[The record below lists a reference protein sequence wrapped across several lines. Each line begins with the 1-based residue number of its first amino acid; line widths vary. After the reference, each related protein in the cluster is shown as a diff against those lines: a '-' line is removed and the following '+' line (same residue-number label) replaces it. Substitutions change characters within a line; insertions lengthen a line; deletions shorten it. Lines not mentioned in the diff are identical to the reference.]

1 MTVRLRPMR
10 WSDVDVLLP
19 FEQELFEGD
28 PPWTADQFRS
38 ELEGVPGTRWYV
50 VAEEA
55 GELVGYAG
63 LFHSGDTADVQTLA
77 VVPDRQRRGVG
88 TALLDGLVTEARRRG
103 AGELLLDVRVDNV
116 PAQAFYTRHGF
127 EQLRTRHG
135 YYANGRVDG
144 LVLRRPL

>member
-1 MTVRLRPMR
+1 MC

-19 FEQELFEGD
+19 FEQELFAGD

-38 ELEGVPGTRWYV
+38 ELDGVPRTRWYV

-63 LFHSGDTADVQTLA
+63 LFHSAESADVQTLA
-77 VVPDRQRRGVG
+77 VLPDRQREGVG
-88 TALLDGLVTEARRRG
+88 TALLDALAAEARRRG
-103 AGELLLDVRVDNV
+103 ATELLLDVREDND
-116 PAQAFYTRHGF
+116 AALAIYARRGF
-127 EQLRTRHG
+127 EQISRRHG